1 MTALTQAA
9 RVMSEIP
16 NPFDGLVPNLFGLET
31 GLLSVLAVTG
41 GVVVFLASSAALIAG
56 GREMWRANQLEDTN
70 RHRRGKRQFL
80 VGAAWAIVSLGLV
93 LGSVFV
99 W

>member
-1 MTALTQAA
+1 MTVLTPAA
-9 RVMSEIP
+9 RIMAEIP
-16 NPFDGLVPNLFGLET
+16 NPVDGLVPNLFGLET

-56 GREMWRANQLEDTN
+56 GREMSRAHQMEDPN

-93 LGSVFV
+93 IGSVFV